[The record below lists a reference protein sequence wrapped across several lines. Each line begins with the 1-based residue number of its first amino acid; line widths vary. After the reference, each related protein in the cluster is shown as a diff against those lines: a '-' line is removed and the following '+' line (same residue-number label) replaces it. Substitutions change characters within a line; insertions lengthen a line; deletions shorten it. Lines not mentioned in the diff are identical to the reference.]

1 MREIKKNLT
10 QKLLEKQAQNFKKLQ
25 KLTKCK
31 NNQNILVDL
40 YAPLDQKKAERCEK
54 CSKIVVW
61 SHQRHIETGKE
72 RLKIKKKSSCH
83 VRFCACCCWD
93 RQRKLSKIV
102 HETLTMLLDEM
113 KLRYLFVTF
122 TVKNPEIK
130 DLRQSINEM
139 QAAFKRMSQSAKWE
153 KSILG
158 YCRVLEITKPK
169 KATQQGKIHPHF
181 HALLA
186 VKPSYFKKSDKY
198 LNTKDYASMWQ
209 QALRADYTPV
219 CDVRIVHPRGAKK
232 GQVTEVESVS
242 SNAMVAAVAEMIKYP
257 MKDTDLKKFTVDD
270 FKIIDEQMK
279 KVRAINFG
287 GVLKVMKKK
296 YADLDKVEL
305 EAEDLKFWIEVQEL
319 ITQYFKQRKGYS
331 VIDSKKTGEIAK

>member
-1 MREIKKNLT
+1 MTENLP
-10 QKLLEKQAQNFKKLQ
+10 QKLLEKQAKNFKELQ

-40 YAPLDQKKAERCEK
+40 YTPFDQKKAERCEK

-61 SHQRHIETGKE
+61 SHQRHIETGEE

-102 HETLTMLLDEM
+102 HEVLTMLLDEM

-122 TVKNPEIK
+122 TIKNPEIK
-130 DLRQSINEM
+130 DLRQSVAEM
-139 QAAFKRMSQSAKWE
+139 QKGFERMVKTQKWQ

-181 HALLA
+181 HVLLA
-186 VKPSYFKKSDKY
+186 VKPSYFSGGNY
-198 LNTKDYASMWQ
+198 LSTKDYASMWQ
-209 QALRADYTPV
+209 KALRTDYTPL

-287 GVLKVMKKK
+287 GVLKAMKKK

-305 EAEDLKFWIEVQEL
+305 DDEDLKFWLEIQEL
-319 ITQYFKQRKGYS
+319 IAQYFRQKRGYRFIDYRKTLDEDYS
-331 VIDSKKTGEIAK
+331 R

>member
-1 MREIKKNLT
+1 MSKNLT
-10 QKLLEKQAQNFKKLQ
+10 QKSPNRQVENFKELQ

-40 YAPLDQKKAERCEK
+40 YTPFDSKKAERCEK

-61 SHQRHIETGKE
+61 SHQRHTETGKE
-72 RLKIKKKSSCH
+72 RLKIKKKTSCH

-130 DLRQSINEM
+130 DLRQSIDDM
-139 QAAFKRMSQSAKWE
+139 QKGFERMVKTQKWQ

-169 KATQQGKIHPHF
+169 KSTQQGKIHPHF
-181 HALLA
+181 HVLLA
-186 VKPSYFKKSDKY
+186 VKPSYFKKSGKY
-198 LNTKDYASMWQ
+198 LNTKDYALMWQ
-209 QALRADYTPV
+209 KALRTDYTPV

-287 GVLKVMKKK
+287 GVLKAMKKK
-296 YADLDKVEL
+296 YSDLDKVEL
-305 EAEDLKFWIEVQEL
+305 EAEDLKFWEEIQEL
-319 ITQYFKQRKGYS
+319 IMRYLRKIKGYA
-331 VIDSKKTGEIAK
+331 VIDSKKTN

>member
-1 MREIKKNLT
+1 MQEIKKNLT
-10 QKLLEKQAQNFKKLQ
+10 QKLLEKQAQNFKELQ

-40 YAPLDQKKAERCEK
+40 YTPFDQRKAERCEK

-61 SHQRHIETGKE
+61 SHQKHIETGEE
-72 RLKIKKKSSCH
+72 RLKIKKKTSCH

-93 RQRKLSKIV
+93 RQRKLSKIA
-102 HETLTMLLDEM
+102 HEVLILLLDEM

-122 TVKNPEIK
+122 TIKNPEIK
-130 DLRQSINEM
+130 DLRQSIDDM
-139 QAAFKRMSQSAKWE
+139 QNGFKRMVKMQKW
-153 KSILG
+153 KNSILG

-169 KATQQGKIHPHF
+169 KATQKGKIHPHF
-181 HALLA
+181 HVLLA
-186 VKPSYFKKSDKY
+186 VKPSYFSGGAGLY

-209 QALRADYTPV
+209 KALRVDYMTV

-232 GQVTEVESVS
+232 GEVTEVESAS

-287 GVLKVMKKK
+287 GVLKAMKKK

-305 EAEDLKFWIEVQEL
+305 EAEDLKFWIEVQEVVTKYL
-319 ITQYFKQRKGYS
+319 LKMRGYK
-331 VIDSKKTGEIAK
+331 VIDGRKTN

>member
-1 MREIKKNLT
+1 MFEATKLT
-10 QKLLEKQAQNFKKLQ
+10 QDKNKKQVQNWKELQ
-25 KLTKCK
+25 KLTQCK

-40 YAPLDQKKAERCEK
+40 YTPFDQKKAERCEK

-61 SHQRHIETGKE
+61 SHQRHIETGQE
-72 RLKIKKKSSCH
+72 RLKIKQKTSCH

-102 HETLTMLLDEM
+102 HETLILLLDEM

-122 TVKNPEIK
+122 TIKNPEIK
-130 DLRQSINEM
+130 DLRHSINEM
-139 QAAFKRMSQSAKWE
+139 QTAFKRMSQSAKWE

-181 HALLA
+181 HVLLA
-186 VKPSYFKKSDKY
+186 VKPGYFGSGSKSLY
-198 LNTKDYASMWQ
+198 LTTKDYASMWQ

-242 SNAMVAAVAEMIKYP
+242 SSAMVAAVAEMIKYP

-287 GVLKVMKKK
+287 GVLKAMKKK

-305 EAEDLKFWIEVQEL
+305 EAEDLKFWLEVQEL
-319 ITQYFKQRKGYS
+319 VTKYLLKMKGYK
-331 VIDSKKTGEIAK
+331 VIDGRKTN

>member
-1 MREIKKNLT
+1 MENL
-10 QKLLEKQAQNFKKLQ
+10 AQNLIARQVKNFKELQ

-40 YAPLDQKKAERCEK
+40 YNPFDPKKAERCEK

-61 SHQRHIETGKE
+61 SHQRHIETGEE

-122 TVKNPEIK
+122 TIKNPEIK
-130 DLRQSINEM
+130 DLRQSIDEM
-139 QAAFKRMSQSAKWE
+139 QSGFKRMVKTHKWQ

-181 HALLA
+181 HVLLA
-186 VKPSYFKKSDKY
+186 VKPSYFKTANY
-198 LNTKDYASMWQ
+198 LTTKDYASMWQ
-209 QALRADYTPV
+209 QALREDYTPV

-232 GQVTEVESVS
+232 GQVTEAESLS

-305 EAEDLKFWIEVQEL
+305 EAEDLKFWLEVQEL

-331 VIDSKKTGEIAK
+331 LIDSKKTEEIAK

>member
-1 MREIKKNLT
+1 MNEIKINLP
-10 QKLLEKQAQNFKKLQ
+10 QNLLKKQAQNFKELEKLI
-25 KLTKCK
+25 KCK

-40 YAPLDQKKAERCEK
+40 YTPFDQKKAERCEK

-72 RLKIKKKSSCH
+72 RLKIKQKTSCH

-122 TVKNPEIK
+122 TIRNPEIK

-139 QAAFKRMSQSAKWE
+139 QKGFERMVKMHKWK

-158 YCRVLEITKPK
+158 YCRILEMTKPK
-169 KATQQGKIHPHF
+169 KASQQGKLHPHF

-186 VKPSYFKKSDKY
+186 VQPSYFSGGSGKY
-198 LNTKDYASMWQ
+198 LNTRDYASMWQ
-209 QALRADYTPV
+209 QALRIDYTPV
-219 CDVRIVHPRGAKK
+219 CDVRIVHPRGAEK
-232 GQVTEVESVS
+232 GKVTEAESMS
-242 SNAMVAAVAEMIKYP
+242 DNAMVSAVAEMIKYP
-257 MKDTDLKKFTVDD
+257 MKDTDLKRFTADD

-287 GVLKVMKKK
+287 GVLKAMKKK

-305 EAEDLKFWIEVQEL
+305 DAEDMKFWLEIQEI
-319 ITQYFKQRKGYS
+319 ITRYLREIQGFKVLDSRK
-331 VIDSKKTGEIAK
+331 T